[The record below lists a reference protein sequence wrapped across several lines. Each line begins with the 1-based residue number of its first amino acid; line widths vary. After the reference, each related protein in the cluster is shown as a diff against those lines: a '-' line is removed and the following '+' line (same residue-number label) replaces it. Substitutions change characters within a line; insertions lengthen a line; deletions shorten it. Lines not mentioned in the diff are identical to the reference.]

1 MTDKCT
7 RCSSYAINH
16 HCHGR
21 DGSDANLCDVCYWRK
36 RAEDTRLIRNA
47 ALEEAAVKCDAL
59 SDDLYEES
67 VRRNVQDDLIAKQ
80 CAAAIRSLKEEA

>member
-1 MTDKCT
+1 MTKEET
-7 RCSSYAINH
+7 LALAKQAGLIPEW
-16 HCHGR
+16 
-21 DGSDANLCDVCYWRK
+21 ANPMGIPGIDEF
-36 RAEDTRLIRNA
+36 ARLIRNA